1 MRDFKLSRRH
11 FVALGAAA
19 SASARI
25 GWAGSHQP
33 TNPLLQKAIPGT
45 GEKIPVIGM
54 GTNRWVADGSPE
66 DMQRFRATLERFF
79 DFGGRVIDT
88 APVYRSSETALGNL
102 IAELDIDDAFFLA
115 TKVDRR
121 TAEEASAQ
129 LAESARKLKSEQ
141 LDLLQIHNLIG
152 AEALLNDM
160 FKWREAGRIR
170 YVGITTSR
178 MGQFAEIERLMT
190 DYPLDFV
197 QLNYSLLEREA
208 EDRLLPLA
216 LDKNIAVL
224 VNRPFTR
231 GKLFDRTRSNQLPA
245 WVREL
250 GCTSWAQYAL
260 KFVIAH
266 PAVTCVI
273 PGMSKPDH
281 VADNLGAGTGW
292 LPNTDE
298 RVRMANEFAGLV

>member
-1 MRDFKLSRRH
+1 MRNFKLNRRH

-19 SASARI
+19 SASVGI
-25 GWAGSHQP
+25 GWAGGHQHS
-33 TNPLLQKAIPGT
+33 NPLLQKVIPGS
-45 GEKIPVIGM
+45 GEKIPVIGI
-54 GTNRWVADGSPE
+54 GTNRWIADGSAS
-66 DMQRFRATLERFF
+66 DMQRFRVTLKRFF

-102 IAELDIDDAFFLA
+102 IAELDIDAAFFLA

-141 LDLLQIHNLIG
+141 LDLLQVHNLIG
-152 AEALLNDM
+152 AEALLDDM
-160 FKWREAGRIR
+160 FKWRAAGRIR

-178 MGQFAEIERLMT
+178 MGQFAEMEQLMT

-208 EDRLLPLA
+208 EERLLPLA
-216 LDKNIAVL
+216 LEKNIAVL

-231 GKLFDRTRSNQLPA
+231 GKLFEKTRSNELPGWA
-245 WVREL
+245 REL
-250 GCTSWAQYAL
+250 GCASWAQYAL
-260 KFVIAH
+260 KFVISH
-266 PAVTCVI
+266 PAVTCAI

-292 LPNTDE
+292 LPNSVE
-298 RVRMANEFAGLV
+298 RDRMANDLAGLV